1 MLSLGRAIS
10 FRRSWVCSTCRCRST
25 LSDSR
30 SRLPSKP
37 ARTRFAPSP
46 TGYLHLGSLRT
57 ALFNYLVARATG
69 GKFILRVEDT
79 DKKRTVPDAEERL
92 YQDLKWVGL
101 DWDEGPD
108 IGGPFGPY
116 RQASFRSEQ
125 GRTFLTNYSLKEPP
139 STKNMPKT
147 F

>member
-1 MLSLGRAIS
+1 MTDVLHPTIICDIFHNKFPGIYSMLPLGRAIS

-79 DKKRTVPDAEERL
+79 DK
-92 YQDLKWVGL
+92 VGL
-101 DWDEGPD
+101 PQHTLPAFIQTDDP
-108 IGGPFGPY
+108 
-116 RQASFRSEQ
+116 R
-125 GRTFLTNYSLKEPP
+125 KEPYP
-139 STKNMPKT
+139 TQKKGCIKT
-147 F
+147 